1 MSNRASVRLRTL
13 AFSLRGGFLV
23 RPMAIALLL
32 GVAGASLSQLEEAF
46 PVLRALVPQTLFPSQ
61 ADPQVAQVILA
72 TIATSTMTVVSI
84 VFAILLMT
92 LTLASTQFSP
102 RILTNFV
109 RDHVTQWTLGMFLG
123 AFSYCIAAL
132 PAARSLPQPFAPVL
146 TTTIAMA
153 LAPLCVA
160 LLIYFIYHISQAIS
174 VNHIVDRIARETELV
189 IDELMPEPRRP
200 LQAPERPGEFT
211 GPLEIAIGSSQS
223 GYIRFIDIDAL
234 RALAKQFGVAVRV
247 ERRVGHFVPEGV
259 PLMRLTRGDKITA
272 ERRAALLA
280 TIDLGPTRTLQQDVE
295 FGVVQIVDIGLRA
308 ISPAVNDPTTAI
320 SCVDQL
326 SCILI
331 RWMGRV
337 APRSF
342 YYDPPHVLRLAT
354 PWIDL
359 DGLLDLAFE
368 QIRHYAASDAAV
380 SLRLVRALSDMRV
393 AVNDPEIAKRLV
405 ERARK
410 IVAGCEGKLQPNDL
424 ARLEFRL
431 RGLEAGA
438 LSEDAVWRPG
448 EPAGVA
454 KP

>member
-1 MSNRASVRLRTL
+1 
-13 AFSLRGGFLV
+13 
-23 RPMAIALLL
+23 
-32 GVAGASLSQLEEAF
+32 
-46 PVLRALVPQTLFPSQ
+46 
-61 ADPQVAQVILA
+61 
-72 TIATSTMTVVSI
+72 
-84 VFAILLMT
+84 
-92 LTLASTQFSP
+92 
-102 RILTNFV
+102 
-109 RDHVTQWTLGMFLG
+109 
-123 AFSYCIAAL
+123 
-132 PAARSLPQPFAPVL
+132 
-146 TTTIAMA
+146 
-153 LAPLCVA
+153 
-160 LLIYFIYHISQAIS
+160 
-174 VNHIVDRIARETELV
+174 
-189 IDELMPEPRRP
+189 
-200 LQAPERPGEFT
+200 
-211 GPLEIAIGSSQS
+211 
-223 GYIRFIDIDAL
+223 L